1 MTLHTHGM
9 LLVTETNNEEITSG
23 LMESS
28 IPMTN
33 VNLWT
38 AGQNRPTL
46 NSIRVCIVLNGKVF
60 LITV

>member
-9 LLVTETNNEEITSG
+9 LLVTERNNEEITSG

-38 AGQNRPTL
+38 AGQNRPPL

>member
-1 MTLHTHGM
+1 M
-9 LLVTETNNEEITSG
+9 LSVTEKNNEKITPG

-28 IPMTN
+28 IPMTK

-46 NSIRVCIVLNGKVF
+46 KSIRVFIVLNGKVF
-60 LITV
+60 LTTV